1 MVEKSD
7 DSSGTSAPEPQARAQ
22 TQHATLEGVLA
33 LVNSAPSII
42 FLKDTSYRYLFVNRQ
57 FERISGKTQ
66 EDLYGNQDDLIMAP
80 ESVVKVHAD
89 EVRVMETRTVLT
101 YEEQVVTLGGP
112 RFFST
117 IKLPVY
123 DADGALVGIG
133 GYITDLTERKQLESE
148 QQRMIA
154 AQQDALRELSTPLLP
169 IAEGVL
175 AMPLVG
181 VIDPDRARQIVDGL
195 LRGIAAHRAH
205 TAILDVTGIRLMDT
219 EVAHALVQTARAARL
234 VGARVVLTGIS
245 PEVAQTLVALSVD
258 LTGITTLATLASGIA
273 FALHGREADTTAG

>member
-1 MVEKSD
+1 
-7 DSSGTSAPEPQARAQ
+7 
-22 TQHATLEGVLA
+22 
-33 LVNSAPSII
+33 VNSAPSII

-133 GYITDLTERKQLESE
+133 GYITDITERKQLESE